1 MLLDNCLRGK
11 IALLCIKIVLK
22 MHYNCTIFEIYVVS
36 LLATGER

>member
-1 MLLDNCLRGK
+1 MDNM
-11 IALLCIKIVLK
+11 IKTVLK

>member
-1 MLLDNCLRGK
+1 MLLINILWDK
-11 IALLCIKIVLK
+11 IALLCIKLVLK

>member
-11 IALLCIKIVLK
+11 IALFYIKLVLK

-36 LLATGER
+36 LLSTGER